1 MLLFD
6 GLAVSLA
13 LLFIVFC
20 CVFHGQPKEKFIGQ
34 HFIFRCPA
42 KAAAAAPTR
51 RRLWSETSVWGLVLG
66 LGFGHAFR
74 TPPPTWKFNTSTR
87 WQATGSEMPSP
98 LPLPDS
104 GSRSRCR
111 GCPIPN
117 MNFPKRGQQA
127 HKYQS
132 RAEQGR
138 APQHA
143 TKGTTHCI
151 FLLMNY
157 ENFPLI
163 VWENILISINLRRDP
178 PSHRIKIC
186 IQHISHIWKNVLFIL
201 CRFVYLEP
209 GGATI

>member
-42 KAAAAAPTR
+42 KAAAAAAAAAPTR
-51 RRLWSETSVWGLVLG
+51 RRLWIETS
-66 LGFGHAFR
+66 
-74 TPPPTWKFNTSTR
+74 TSLYGDLFWVSVSVMRFVRRRPHGNLTLQR
-87 WQATGSEMPSP
+87 AGKRPVQRCRRRRRCLCQILDAVVGV
-98 LPLPDS
+98 
-104 GSRSRCR
+104 RCR

-132 RAEQGR
+132 RAGHRNMPQKEQ
-138 APQHA
+138 H
-143 TKGTTHCI
+143 TV
-151 FLLMNY
+151 F
-157 ENFPLI
+157 F
-163 VWENILISINLRRDP
+163 S
-178 PSHRIKIC
+178 S
-186 IQHISHIWKNVLFIL
+186 
-201 CRFVYLEP
+201 
-209 GGATI
+209 